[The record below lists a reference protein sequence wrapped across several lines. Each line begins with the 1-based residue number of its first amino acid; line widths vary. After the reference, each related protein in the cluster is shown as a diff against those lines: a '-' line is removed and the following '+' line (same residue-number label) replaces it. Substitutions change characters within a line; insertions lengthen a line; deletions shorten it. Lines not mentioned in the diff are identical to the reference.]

1 VRNYCVSPNVPPN
14 LAQCQASSE
23 VCRHR
28 FGMGINKPDVRY
40 VIHESM
46 PKSMEGYYQ
55 ESGRAGRDG
64 QPATCILYYTYA
76 DKVEMPCPCPLGCA
90 YFNHSCCCAN

>member
-1 VRNYCVSPNVPPN
+1 
-14 LAQCQASSE
+14 
-23 VCRHR
+23 
-28 FGMGINKPDVRY
+28 MGINKPDVRY

-76 DKVEMPCPCPLGCA
+76 DKVESSPALVRLGLHISTIPA
-90 YFNHSCCCAN
+90 AVQTNLP